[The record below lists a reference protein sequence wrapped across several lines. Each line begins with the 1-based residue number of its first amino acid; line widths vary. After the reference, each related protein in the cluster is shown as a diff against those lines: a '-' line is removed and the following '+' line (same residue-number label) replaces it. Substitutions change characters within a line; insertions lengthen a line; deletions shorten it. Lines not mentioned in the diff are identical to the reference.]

1 MKQFYETYKDADE
14 KLSPL
19 VRQISWTNNLT
30 IKSRSLP
37 KAFTEKGLYMLATIL
52 KSQRAKR
59 NREPSPDPGEKQ
71 SLSEERHLTRRE
83 CKINFGLDIALL

>member
-30 IKSRSLP
+30 IMRRSE
-37 KAFTEKGLYMLATIL
+37 T
-52 KSQRAKR
+52 S
-59 NREPSPDPGEKQ
+59 
-71 SLSEERHLTRRE
+71 
-83 CKINFGLDIALL
+83 

>member
-14 KLSPL
+14 KLSAL
-19 VRQISWTNNLT
+19 LRQISWTNNLT
-30 IKSRSLP
+30 IMSRSLP

-59 NREPSPDPGEKQ
+59 DREPSPDPID
-71 SLSEERHLTRRE
+71 SCVPWFNCRSENRPL
-83 CKINFGLDIALL
+83 I